1 MRRNTLD
8 RNGEARRFI
17 LCLMNFE
24 KPFEHAEAL
33 LAASFEEFAT
43 RGYDK
48 ASLNRILEG
57 AGMSKGQFYYHFK
70 NKEGLYLALVEIM
83 VNQKRAFLNQTI
95 KEGGQ
100 TDIYAILQAQLKY
113 DRAFFQRYPILKRFS
128 ESFDNERGTP
138 IYATALERFNYKNET
153 LLHSLVELAH
163 KKGDFRKDLPL
174 PFIQEIVSYLF
185 EHAAEMIDLSD
196 PDRFDANL
204 NHLIT
209 FIRAGLS
216 GFSVPGDR

>member
-1 MRRNTLD
+1 
-8 RNGEARRFI
+8 
-17 LCLMNFE
+17 MNFE

-33 LAASFEEFAT
+33 LAASFEEFAA

-48 ASLNRILEG
+48 ASLNRILEA

-70 NKEGLYLALVEIM
+70 SKEGLYLALVEIM

-100 TDIYAILQAQLKY
+100 TDIYTILQAQLKY
-113 DRAFFQRYPILKRFS
+113 DSAFFQRYPVLKRFS
-128 ESFDNERGTP
+128 ESFDQERGSA
-138 IYATALERFNYKNET
+138 IYVTALEKFNYKNES

-163 KKGDFRKDLPL
+163 KKGDFRQDLPL
-174 PFIQEIVSYLF
+174 PFIKEIISYLF

-196 PDRFDANL
+196 PDRFEENL
-204 NHLIT
+204 NHLIA

-216 GFSVPGDR
+216 VNKVTGDR